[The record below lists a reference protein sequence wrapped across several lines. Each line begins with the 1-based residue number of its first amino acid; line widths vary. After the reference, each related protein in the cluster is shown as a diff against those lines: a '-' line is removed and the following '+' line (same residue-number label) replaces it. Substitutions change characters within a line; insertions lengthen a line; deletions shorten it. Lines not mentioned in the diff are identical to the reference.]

1 MPVHLRVGCAVAMLA
16 APLLCNVG
24 VAQGF
29 IGAGP
34 RATPPAASVFAEMPL
49 ASRAAV
55 ERLLAAPAGVPGG
68 ESGATLSSADGAS
81 PAGAV
86 AGGNPDAEAYPHST
100 QRSSVWA
107 LGAPNDAS
115 ATPVTSYPWRA
126 TGKLWAKFSG
136 GWRQCT
142 AALVKRGV
150 AVTAAHCVHKFG
162 KGQAGYASQIQFWPA
177 QYGDTVPYGVWRGR
191 YWIVPPS
198 YFHGG
203 DTCEPG
209 AAGIVC
215 NNDVALVVLHQENG
229 KWAGEVL
236 GFYGYGWNGYGFAAN
251 PVWGGR
257 TTAQVAQL
265 GYPEA
270 PEDGKTQFRTDSVA
284 TYFGGAGASSR
295 SLKLTVIGSRQSSG
309 ADGGPWLVNFGGPG
323 GEGGQ
328 AGQAVVG
335 VTSWALGEGGPRLA
349 GASWFGQNFEFPL
362 SAYGSYGAG
371 NIGALMQH
379 VCTHPVVGDAC

>member
-1 MPVHLRVGCAVAMLA
+1 MRKRFRVACALAVLA
-16 APLLCNVG
+16 APLLCG
-24 VAQGF
+24 TATAQTF

-34 RATPPAASVFAEMPL
+34 QATPPAGSVFSEMPM
-49 ASRAAV
+49 AGRAAI
-55 ERLLAAPAGVPGG
+55 ERLLGSPAGVPGG
-68 ESGATLSSADGAS
+68 EVGSTLSSPDGA
-81 PAGAV
+81 PAAGAV
-86 AGGNPDAEAYPHST
+86 SGGNSEAEAYPHST

-107 LGAPNDAS
+107 LGVPNGAS

-126 TGKLWAKFSG
+126 TGKLWAKFPA

-142 AALVKRGV
+142 ASLIKRGV
-150 AVTAAHCVHKFG
+150 AVTAAHCIHMFG
-162 KGQAGYASQIQFWPA
+162 QGQAGYASQIQFWPA

-203 DTCEPG
+203 DTCETG
-209 AAGIVC
+209 AVGIVC
-215 NNDVALVVLHQENG
+215 NNDIALVVLHQENG

-236 GFYGYGWNGYGFAAN
+236 GFYGYGWNGYGFAKN

-257 TTAQVAQL
+257 ATAQVAQL

-270 PEDGKTQFRTDSVA
+270 PGKAQFRTDSVA
-284 TYFGGAGASSR
+284 TYLSGAGASSR
-295 SLKLTVIGSRQSSG
+295 SLKLAVIGSTQFDG
-309 ADGGPWLVNFGGPG
+309 ADGGPWLANFGAPG
-323 GEGGQ
+323 GDGEQ

-335 VTSWALGEGGPRLA
+335 VTSWALGGGGPRLT
-349 GASWFGQNFEFPL
+349 GASWFGQNFEFPAA
-362 SAYGSYGAG
+362 AYGSYGAG